1 MSQPTLFDAVIE
13 PMPSWQ
19 PTAPNGEPIGKV
31 LTTRMDDF
39 GLVVTWIPTPGA
51 LDANVPATRLSRTTD
66 PDTAKTAAENAQ
78 RRGPSQRRRVWEAL
92 QRLGT
97 ATDYELATATGILRS
112 SAAKRRQELQNLGYV
127 IETPQRRATDT
138 GTMAIVWRCSFSSVY
153 SGR

>member
-1 MSQPTLFDAVIE
+1 MSQPTLFDGV
-13 PMPSWQ
+13 
-19 PTAPNGEPIGKV
+19 PIGKTYV
-31 LTTRMDDF
+31 RIVDDF
-39 GLVVTWIPTPGA
+39 GPMVSWISTPKPMTA
-51 LDANVPATRLSRTTD
+51 TIPATRLARTND

-78 RRGPSQRRRVWEAL
+78 HRGPSQRRRVWEAL

-112 SAAKRRQELQNLGYV
+112 SAAKRRQELQTLGHV

-138 GTMAIVWRCSFSSVY
+138 GTMAIVWRCSYSSVY